1 MSHRTEFLY
10 VRLCAALMMLAA
22 CSAWAQ
28 SPTLVARDAWTR
40 QTPGSDVAAVYL
52 TLQNPTKQP
61 ITVVSIA
68 SSAASMAMIHET
80 RTEGGISKMRAHEQ
94 LVIAPGET
102 IKFEPGGL
110 HVMLHGLSQPLTVG
124 QSIPLVIQLAD
135 GTRVSVAAVV
145 RALNAP

>member
-1 MSHRTEFLY
+1 
-10 VRLCAALMMLAA
+10 MLAA

-52 TLQNPTKQP
+52 TLQNPTKQL

-110 HVMLHGLSQPLTVG
+110 HVMLHGLSQPLAVG
-124 QSIPLVIQLAD
+124 QNIPLVIQLAD
-135 GTRVSVAAVV
+135 GTKVSVAAVV